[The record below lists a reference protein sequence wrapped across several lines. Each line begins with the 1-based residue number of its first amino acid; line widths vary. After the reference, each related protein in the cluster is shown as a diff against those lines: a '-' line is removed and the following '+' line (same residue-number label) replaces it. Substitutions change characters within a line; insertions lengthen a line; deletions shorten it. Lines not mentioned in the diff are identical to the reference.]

1 MMEIESL
8 RKHCFENKP
17 ASLRCARQKTA
28 TPEEVIRMNYN
39 ENPYGMSA
47 RARELLL
54 AAASEASQYQD
65 LNSVE
70 LRQAIGDLYGL
81 GEDNVLVGS
90 GSSAVID
97 MIGEIFLNEGEEV
110 VCGAPSYEAFP
121 DMARDNG
128 GVRVPVP
135 LTGDYRF
142 DLAAMR
148 EAVNERTK
156 LVIVVNPNNPTGT
169 IRSGKEL
176 AAFIRSLPPPSSQ
189 PSTRPTRST

>member
-70 LRQAIGDLYGL
+70 LRQAIGNLYGL
-81 GEDNVLVGS
+81 GEDNGQRPRRVGIQRRYRHDR
-90 GSSAVID
+90 GD
-97 MIGEIFLNEGEEV
+97 LPERGRGGGLR
-110 VCGAPSYEAFP
+110 GA
-121 DMARDNG
+121 
-128 GVRVPVP
+128 
-135 LTGDYRF
+135 L
-142 DLAAMR
+142 L
-148 EAVNERTK
+148 
-156 LVIVVNPNNPTGT
+156 
-169 IRSGKEL
+169 
-176 AAFIRSLPPPSSQ
+176 
-189 PSTRPTRST
+189 

>member
-1 MMEIESL
+1 
-8 RKHCFENKP
+8 
-17 ASLRCARQKTA
+17 
-28 TPEEVIRMNYN
+28 
-39 ENPYGMSA
+39 
-47 RARELLL
+47 
-54 AAASEASQYQD
+54 
-65 LNSVE
+65 
-70 LRQAIGDLYGL
+70 
-81 GEDNVLVGS
+81 
-90 GSSAVID
+90 
-97 MIGEIFLNEGEEV
+97 
-110 VCGAPSYEAFP
+110 
-121 DMARDNG
+121 MARDNG

-156 LVIVVNPNNPTGT
+156 LVIVVNPNNPNGT